1 VYTNRF
7 FPPLRGCGGKKKENL
22 ELREVSVSKI
32 LHIAGS
38 ISLGMVQSFNV
49 GFSGNY
55 STGIFILQTN
65 DN

>member
-1 VYTNRF
+1 MREEE
-7 FPPLRGCGGKKKENL
+7 KENL
-22 ELREVSVSKI
+22 ELREVSVSQV

-55 STGIFILQTN
+55 STGICILQTT
-65 DN
+65 

>member
-1 VYTNRF
+1 MREEE
-7 FPPLRGCGGKKKENL
+7 KENL
-22 ELREVSVSKI
+22 ELREVSVSKV

-55 STGIFILQTN
+55 STGILILQTT
-65 DN
+65 